1 MTALTRYQRL
11 ECLGIWREK
20 PEAQRR
26 DVVVSLGDASLVISD
41 GRNDTALTHW
51 SLPAVSR
58 INPGHLPALY
68 SPAPDAPEL
77 LELDDATM
85 IAALGQVHLVIASG
99 RQRPGRLRQ
108 ALLIGGLGLVLGLGM
123 FWMPDALVNHT
134 AKVVPPSKQAEIGRL
149 ILTDLLPLTGAP
161 CNQPEGLAALQTL
174 RDRILGPRNGE
185 LVVLP
190 MGISSTARV
199 PGRVV
204 LISDTLLATQ
214 DNPDI
219 LAGYVAAEAL
229 RAEISD
235 PMVVLLQD
243 LGLRA
248 TFTLLTTGDLPPGA
262 LRGYG
267 DRLIADGTR
276 AVADEALIER
286 FTQLGIPTTPYAR
299 AIDPGGESTRA
310 LIAADPFGS
319 TPPPLPVLADG
330 DWVTLQGICSI

>member
-20 PEAQRR
+20 PDAQRR

-41 GRNDTALTHW
+41 SRSDTALTHW

-68 SPAPDAPEL
+68 SPAPDAPEV

-85 IAALGQVHLVIASG
+85 IAALGQVHLVITAG
-99 RQRPGRLRQ
+99 LRRPGRLRQ
-108 ALLIGGLGLVLGLGM
+108 ALLVSGLALVLGLGL
-123 FWMPDALVNHT
+123 FWMPDALVRHT
-134 AKVVPPSKQAEIGRL
+134 AQVVPRTKQAEIGRL
-149 ILTDLLPLTGAP
+149 ILADLLPLTGAP
-161 CNQPEGLAALQTL
+161 CNQPEGLAALQKL

-190 MGISSTARV
+190 QGIASTARV
-199 PGRVV
+199 PGNVV
-204 LISDTLLATQ
+204 LISDMLLATQ

-229 RAEISD
+229 RAEIAD

-248 TFTLLTTGDLPPGA
+248 TFTLLTTGDLPDGA

-267 DRLIADGTR
+267 DRLIADGNR
-276 AVADEALIER
+276 AIGDAALIER
-286 FTQLGIPTTPYAR
+286 FTQLGIPTSAYAR
-299 AIDPGGESTRA
+299 AIDPTGDTTAA
-310 LIAADPFGS
+310 LIAADPFGT
-319 TPPPLPVLADG
+319 TPPPLPVLADA
-330 DWVTLQGICSI
+330 DWVTLQGICGI